1 MLYYYVQGEKMP
13 RKNYHVVK
21 SGNHWAVKKQRS
33 LSLSGH
39 NTQQQAIESG
49 KVIAKLTHGE
59 LVIHGRNGKIREK
72 NTYAPVD
79 RYPPKG

>member
-1 MLYYYVQGEKMP
+1 MP

-21 SGNHWAVKKQRS
+21 SGNHWAVKNKGHT
-33 LSLSGH
+33 LSGH

-79 RYPPKG
+79 PFPPKG